1 MLVILVEGLLRVAL
15 EEPSA
20 SILLLAAQTRA
31 PAHLV
36 LQRWRLGLE
45 ALCVKLT
52 IRWIARLAIPAS
64 TSAAPLALA
73 CKAAALVSYV
83 VLF

>member
-1 MLVILVEGLLRVAL
+1 MLATLVVGMPRVAL
-15 EEPSA
+15 VEPS
-20 SILLLAAQTRA
+20 ILFLAAPTRA

-36 LQRWRLGLE
+36 MQRWQLALE

-52 IRWIARLAIPAS
+52 IRLIARLAIPAS
-64 TSAAPLALA
+64 TSAAPPALT
-73 CKAAALVSYV
+73 CKAAMVSYV

>member
-1 MLVILVEGLLRVAL
+1 MLVTLVVGMPRVAL
-15 EEPSA
+15 VEP
-20 SILLLAAQTRA
+20 SILLLAAPTRA

-36 LQRWRLGLE
+36 LQRWRLALE

-64 TSAAPLALA
+64 TAAALLALA
-73 CKAAALVSYV
+73 CKAALVSFSAY
-83 VLF
+83 LL

>member
-1 MLVILVEGLLRVAL
+1 MLVILVVELLRAAL
-15 EEPSA
+15 VEP
-20 SILLLAAQTRA
+20 SILLLAAPTRA

-36 LQRWRLGLE
+36 LQQWRLALE

-52 IRWIARLAIPAS
+52 IRWIALLVVLASP
-64 TSAAPLALA
+64 SAALLALA
-73 CKAAALVSYV
+73 CKAALVSYV

>member
-1 MLVILVEGLLRVAL
+1 MLVILVAELLRAAL
-15 EEPSA
+15 VEPST
-20 SILLLAAQTRA
+20 LLLASPTRA

-36 LQRWRLGLE
+36 MQRWRLALE

-52 IRWIARLAIPAS
+52 MRWIARLAIMAS
-64 TSAAPLALA
+64 TSAAPQALA
-73 CKAAALVSYV
+73 CKAAMVSYV

>member
-1 MLVILVEGLLRVAL
+1 MLVTLVVGMLRVAL
-15 EEPSA
+15 VEPS
-20 SILLLAAQTRA
+20 IILLAAPTRA
-31 PAHLV
+31 TAHLV
-36 LQRWRLGLE
+36 LQRWRLALE

-64 TSAAPLALA
+64 TSAAPQALA
-73 CKAAALVSYV
+73 CKAALVSYV

>member
-1 MLVILVEGLLRVAL
+1 MLVILVAGLPRVAL
-15 EEPSA
+15 VEP
-20 SILLLAAQTRA
+20 SILLLAAPTRA

-36 LQRWRLGLE
+36 LQRWRLALE

-52 IRWIARLAIPAS
+52 IRWIARLAIPAL
-64 TSAAPLALA
+64 TSAAPQALT
-73 CKAAALVSYV
+73 CKAAMVSYV

>member
-1 MLVILVEGLLRVAL
+1 MLATLVVGMPRVAL
-15 EEPSA
+15 VEP
-20 SILLLAAQTRA
+20 SILLLAAPTRA

-36 LQRWRLGLE
+36 MQRWRLALE

-52 IRWIARLAIPAS
+52 IRLIARLAIPAS
-64 TSAAPLALA
+64 TSAAPQALA
-73 CKAAALVSYV
+73 CKAALVSYV